1 MCLACREPREKLE
14 QTEPPGSPASLAE
27 RALLGPRGR
36 RETEAAREKR
46 EIQGR
51 TESGS
56 QASPDPPG
64 PRGLWSTCRSRMVPS

>member
-1 MCLACREPREKLE
+1 MCLGCGGPREKLE

-27 RALLGPRGR
+27 RALLGPRGQ

-51 TESGS
+51 MESGS
-56 QASPDPPG
+56 QASLDPLDPL
-64 PRGLWSTCRSRMVPS
+64 GLWSTCRSRMVPS